1 MLQVGG
7 DENQGRG
14 RNRIRVFMLKMRWEG
29 GVVQLGADKKIPKE
43 GAASTYLDNQISIE
57 IGSGSVEAG
66 ALCPFVRRG
75 FGIVSRLAIPRL
87 RLEKIPCGSAVPRL
101 YLTDTG

>member
-14 RNRIRVFMLKMRWEG
+14 RNRIRVFMLKIRWEG
-29 GVVQLGADKKIPKE
+29 VGQLGRDKKILKE
-43 GAASTYLDNQISIE
+43 GVASTYLDNQSAIE
-57 IGSGSVEAG
+57 IRSGSVEAG

-75 FGIVSRLAIPRL
+75 FGSEPARDPQAPL
-87 RLEKIPCGSAVPRL
+87 
-101 YLTDTG
+101 

>member
-14 RNRIRVFMLKMRWEG
+14 RNRIRVLKVGWEG
-29 GVVQLGADKKIPKE
+29 VGRLGTDKKILKE
-43 GAASTYLDNQISIE
+43 GAESTYLDNQIAIE

-75 FGIVSRLAIPRL
+75 FRSEPARDPQAP
-87 RLEKIPCGSAVPRL
+87 P
-101 YLTDTG
+101 